1 MSALS
6 AVDLREP
13 RVICLLLGCLAGTVW
28 LLPRWLTGRRTRGK
42 IHAARLRREKALER
56 MERTA
61 ARLSAEHPV
70 TDPSS
75 VLLLSLL
82 ELTEKLRD
90 GTLTPEMVL
99 HTYLTKALQVTQEVN
114 CVTDFLPEC
123 ELQLQRLQEQT
134 SRGPLYGVP
143 ISVKDNYN
151 YKGHDTTLGLMKNLE
166 CPAVEDCVIV
176 QVLKKQGALPFVK
189 TNIPQC
195 MLNYD
200 CSNPIYGQTLNP
212 LNHTKTPGGSSGGE
226 GALISAGG
234 SILGFGSDIGGSIR
248 FPSSFCGLCG
258 FKPTGNRLSKIG
270 IKPSCPGQKSV
281 TAMTGPIA
289 RDVDTLVTAMRALL
303 CDDMFHLDPT
313 VPPIPFNDKVYCS
326 TRPLRI
332 GYYETDGATMAT
344 PSMRRAVLQ
353 TKDLLERAG
362 HELVPFTPPSVES
375 ALFELAMRGLS
386 ADGGSTFLDNFEG
399 DGVDANLQTLVTTF
413 RLPSGL
419 KSLLS
424 VLVRPLFP
432 RLSLVL
438 QNTQA
443 MRSVKELWRHHTAV
457 EVYRHELIA
466 RWRARGLDTL
476 ICPILGP
483 ALTIGYPGKLSSAVS
498 YTMLYNLVDFPAG
511 VLPVSVVTREDED
524 ALKRYEGHHKDPWDK
539 LLKKAVAGGVG
550 LPVAVQCVAL
560 PWQEELCL
568 RLMKEV
574 ENVTR
579 MERQAIEN
587 MSADDV
593 SATSR

>member
-1 MSALS
+1 MTGGGGVKVTVGGSAAVQSSLPLIMSALS

-195 MLNYD
+195 ML
-200 CSNPIYGQTLNP
+200 
-212 LNHTKTPGGSSGGE
+212 K
-226 GALISAGG
+226 
-234 SILGFGSDIGGSIR
+234 
-248 FPSSFCGLCG
+248 
-258 FKPTGNRLSKIG
+258 
-270 IKPSCPGQKSV
+270 
-281 TAMTGPIA
+281 
-289 RDVDTLVTAMRALL
+289 
-303 CDDMFHLDPT
+303 
-313 VPPIPFNDKVYCS
+313 
-326 TRPLRI
+326 
-332 GYYETDGATMAT
+332 
-344 PSMRRAVLQ
+344 
-353 TKDLLERAG
+353 
-362 HELVPFTPPSVES
+362 
-375 ALFELAMRGLS
+375 
-386 ADGGSTFLDNFEG
+386 
-399 DGVDANLQTLVTTF
+399 
-413 RLPSGL
+413 
-419 KSLLS
+419 
-424 VLVRPLFP
+424 
-432 RLSLVL
+432 
-438 QNTQA
+438 
-443 MRSVKELWRHHTAV
+443 
-457 EVYRHELIA
+457 
-466 RWRARGLDTL
+466 
-476 ICPILGP
+476 
-483 ALTIGYPGKLSSAVS
+483 
-498 YTMLYNLVDFPAG
+498 
-511 VLPVSVVTREDED
+511 
-524 ALKRYEGHHKDPWDK
+524 
-539 LLKKAVAGGVG
+539 
-550 LPVAVQCVAL
+550 
-560 PWQEELCL
+560 
-568 RLMKEV
+568 
-574 ENVTR
+574 
-579 MERQAIEN
+579 
-587 MSADDV
+587 
-593 SATSR
+593 